1 MSGPVAA
8 PSAARPGPIVDDEQP
23 HEVHVTEYLAVIAAR
38 RWFLVATF
46 LLVVGGVAAYTYAQT
61 PIYKASALVLIEP
74 KQINVTN
81 VQDLYDPTGGSTR
94 EYYTTQHQLLASRR
108 IAEPVHQELALE
120 RSISIDDMLLDIVVD
135 PLKNSRLVRVSYRS
149 TDPVLAVKVANAL
162 VESYVRDSRQ
172 RSLGINAA
180 GLAQL
185 REQAKELRAKVEA
198 SARELE
204 VFKGER
210 QYPIL
215 DQPEQRFAARLK
227 VLDAQLADARN
238 KLVWTEAELSS
249 AALQP
254 VEPGPE
260 LQGVERQL
268 SALQEERAR
277 LAVAF
282 KHKHPR
288 LNALDAQLALLR
300 EQHQVLT
307 AQAQE
312 AAREVTRAR
321 VAAIREVERSILAEI
336 EQVSRATIE
345 ASQDATAYKL
355 LTQAYES
362 ALQTYQQVIARV
374 SEIDL
379 AAKAGSKDTNIFV
392 IERAQLPD
400 EPDEPNVRRN
410 LLLGVVVGLLGGIA
424 CCFLID
430 YFDRSIKG
438 REDVE
443 RRLGATV
450 LGHVPAVDSADRLVV
465 TAHPPPRSVVAEAF
479 RAIRTAVSFG
489 NWNGSA
495 PGPRALLVTSALP
508 GDGKTLVSANLAVAL
523 AQLGK
528 RVILIDTDLRN
539 PNVHR
544 VFGLGRQQ
552 ERGLSTLLAEG
563 VEGLDEALQAVPE
576 LPTLS
581 LLPAGP
587 KPPNPA
593 DLLNGEAMR
602 ELVRRC
608 QERCDWLIL
617 DSAPTSVADPVILS
631 TVVPQV
637 LLVVRTY
644 TTPWDLAQRACQA
657 LTEIGGRVFGV
668 VLNDVDLPTQVG
680 RYGYGYGYGHRY
692 GEPANGRA
700 TEAEVAAREL
710 DRA

>member
-1 MSGPVAA
+1 MSA
-8 PSAARPGPIVDDEQP
+8 PSTARPSSLAGGQP
-23 HEVHVTEYLAVIAAR
+23 REVHVTEYLAVIAAR
-38 RWFLVATF
+38 RWFLVAVF
-46 LLVVGGVAAYTYAQT
+46 LLVVGGAAAYTYAQI
-61 PIYKASALVLIEP
+61 PIYEAGALVLIEP

-94 EYYTTQHQLLASRR
+94 EYYTTQFRLLTSRR
-108 IAEPVHQELALE
+108 IAEPVHQELGLE
-120 RSISIDDMLLDIVVD
+120 RSIGVDGLMRNIVVD
-135 PLKNSRLVRVSYRS
+135 PLKNSRLVRVGYRS
-149 TDPVLAVKVANAL
+149 TDPVLAAKVANAL
-162 VESYVRDSRQ
+162 VESYVRDTRQ

-185 REQAKELRAKVEA
+185 REQAKALRAKVERTA
-198 SARELE
+198 EELE
-204 VFKGER
+204 AFKGR
-210 QYPIL
+210 RSYPVL
-215 DQPEQRFAARLK
+215 DQPELRFAARLQ
-227 VLDAQLADARN
+227 VLDGQLADARN
-238 KLVWTEAELSS
+238 KLVWAEAELRS

-254 VEPGPE
+254 LEPGPE
-260 LQGVERQL
+260 LLGVERQL

-300 EQHQVLT
+300 EQHKVLT

-312 AAREVTRAR
+312 AAREAARAR

-336 EQVSRATIE
+336 ERESRATIE
-345 ASQDATAYKL
+345 AGQDATAFKL

-362 ALQTYQQVIARV
+362 ALETYQQVIARV
-374 SEIDL
+374 NEIDL
-379 AAKAGSKDTNIFV
+379 AAKAGSKDTNVFV
-392 IERAQLPD
+392 IEQAQIPGTPV
-400 EPDEPNVRRN
+400 EPDVRKN
-410 LLLGVVVGLLGGIA
+410 LLLGVVIGLLGGIA
-424 CCFLID
+424 CCFVID
-430 YFDRSIKG
+430 YLDRSIKG

-443 RRLGATV
+443 RRLGVTV
-450 LGHVPAVDSADRLVV
+450 LGHVPAVDAAGRLVV
-465 TAHPPPRSVVAEAF
+465 TAHPPPGSMLAEAF
-479 RAIRTAVSFG
+479 RAIRTAISFG

-528 RVILIDTDLRN
+528 RVILVDTDLRN

-544 VFGLGRQQ
+544 VFGLERQH

-563 VEGLDEALQAVPE
+563 VDGLDQALEPVPE
-576 LPTLS
+576 LPSLC

-608 QERCDWLIL
+608 QGRCDWLIF

-680 RYGYGYGYGHRY
+680 RPGYGYGYGYGYRY
-692 GEPANGRA
+692 GGHANGRA
-700 TEAEVAAREL
+700 AEAEVAPREL
-710 DRA
+710 GRA